1 MAIDYATLDQFRV
14 ECSIKAAREYNVPE
28 SIILAIADI
37 EKGQPGQMIK
47 NKNGTYDAGY
57 MQFNTTYLNSLSKYG
72 ITLNHVLDDSCY
84 SFYLAA
90 WRIAKHI
97 SDDKNDDVW
106 EKVSNYHSRNKK
118 FNLLYKNKL
127 INKVEFWD
135 KWYLTNYNVNT
146 LKDVSVE
153 MIPKMPRVALSKN
166 IPPTPQIE
174 KTLKQRDSP
183 HFNNQNLSE
192 KDQLVYAALKN
203 SSKVKFNTN

>member
-1 MAIDYATLDQFRV
+1 M
-14 ECSIKAAREYNVPE
+14 
-28 SIILAIADI
+28 
-37 EKGQPGQMIK
+37 
-47 NKNGTYDAGY
+47 
-57 MQFNTTYLNSLSKYG
+57 
-72 ITLNHVLDDSCY
+72 
-84 SFYLAA
+84 
-90 WRIAKHI
+90 
-97 SDDKNDDVW
+97 
-106 EKVSNYHSRNKK
+106 
-118 FNLLYKNKL
+118 

-174 KTLKQRDSP
+174 KTLKQRDSL